1 MIKKS
6 LHFKSKNI
14 SILLKRFIE
23 KKEKT
28 TK

>member
-6 LHFKSKNI
+6 LHFKNNNI

-23 KKEKT
+23 KEEKT

>member
-1 MIKKS
+1 MKKKKI
-6 LHFKSKNI
+6 HIKSKNI